1 MRVNYPAACYDA
13 DDVMRI
19 NHREAEYVAEVVMRI
34 NYHEAAIETDD
45 VTTNG
50 SKTSD
55 VIEIY

>member
-1 MRVNYPAACYDA
+1 MRVNYPAAGYDA

-19 NHREAEYVAEVVMRI
+19 DHRAAEFVAELLK
-34 NYHEAAIETDD
+34 TDD